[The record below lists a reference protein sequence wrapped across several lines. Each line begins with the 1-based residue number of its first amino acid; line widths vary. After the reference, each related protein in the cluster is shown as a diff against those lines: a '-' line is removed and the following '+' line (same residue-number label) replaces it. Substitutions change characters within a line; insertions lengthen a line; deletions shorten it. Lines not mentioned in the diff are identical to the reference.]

1 MARRSSLGGIQ
12 VSVAFTKEDSA
23 ETASE
28 TMLPERSIPDGPN
41 LVTAEGLA
49 LLQRDLEAARG
60 AYEAAMGVDDI
71 NERRRLA
78 ATPFRDIRYLSERV
92 RTAQIVPP
100 SPADGTVR
108 FGSTVTFERED
119 GRIQTYRIV
128 GDDEADPSSGTISFR
143 SPIARALMGKTVDE
157 VASVAGGDVEIVSIS

>member
-28 TMLPERSIPDGPN
+28 TMLPERPIPDGPN

-49 LLQRDLEAARG
+49 LLQRDLEAARS

-78 ATPFRDIRYLSERV
+78 AIPFRDIRYLSERV

-100 SPADGTVR
+100 SPADCTVR

-143 SPIARALMGKTVDE
+143 SPIARALMGETVDE